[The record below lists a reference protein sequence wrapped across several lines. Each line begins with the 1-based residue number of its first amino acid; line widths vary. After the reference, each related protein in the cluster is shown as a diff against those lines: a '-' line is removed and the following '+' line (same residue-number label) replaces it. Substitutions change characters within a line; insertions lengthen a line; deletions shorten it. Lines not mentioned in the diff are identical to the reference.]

1 LGDFVG
7 FSTRSG
13 SLTARAGMD
22 IVCVGYI
29 GHGMLPTGL
38 NRSRYVALTGLN
50 RSRFTSGCLDHAR
63 FSRSRSAIG
72 RS

>member
-1 LGDFVG
+1 
-7 FSTRSG
+7 
-13 SLTARAGMD
+13 MD

-50 RSRFTSGCLDHAR
+50 RSRYVAHGIDSDSAAR
-63 FSRSRSAIG
+63 AKFHTLRRAFKASTCA
-72 RS
+72 